1 MISINNTISVIV
13 PIYNAELYLEQCL
26 ESIKNQT
33 YKNFEVIMID
43 DGSTDKSQEICKK
56 FSNSDKRF
64 KLICQK
70 NSGVSAA
77 RNKGISE
84 ATGKYIYFCDS
95 DDFCNID
102 IFETIMNKIG
112 DNELVCFGYTK
123 IYKNMQKNFILDNAI
138 SDFKVIK
145 NLVFESDYVRGYLWN
160 KFFNLKIIK
169 DNNIRFNENIHFCED
184 MIFVSNFLNYTKKII
199 YINKIGYNYRMRK
212 NSVTINFFNK
222 KNVSILGAYNYLLEY
237 CKESEIRE
245 ILKMEYLL
253 YYYKLKKYID
263 IEKDKKFINEDILNE
278 QDKLIKNKF
287 DFKMKIKLYIIKYF
301 YYIYI
306 FLYKFKNKNN
316 KNLFD

>member
-1 MISINNTISVIV
+1 MASINNKISVII

-112 DNELVCFGYTK
+112 ENDLVCFGYKK
-123 IYKNMQKNFILDNAI
+123 IYKNAQKKFILNNTI
-138 SDFKVIK
+138 NDFNSIK
-145 NLVFESDYVRGYLWN
+145 KMIFESDYVRGYIWN
-160 KFFNLKIIK
+160 KFFDLKVIK
-169 DNNIRFNENIHFCED
+169 DNNIKFNENIHFCED
-184 MIFVSNFLNYTKKII
+184 MIFVLDFLNCTKKII
-199 YINKIGYNYRMRK
+199 YINEIGYNYRMRR

-222 KNVSILGAYNYLLEY
+222 KNVSILGAYNYLLEH
-237 CKESEIRE
+237 CKESEICDMLR
-245 ILKMEYLL
+245 IEYLL
-253 YYYKLKKYID
+253 YYYKLRKYVD
-263 IEKDKKFINEDILNE
+263 IEKDKEIINEDILKN
-278 QDKLIKNKF
+278 QDKLIRNKF
-287 DFKMKIKLYIIKYF
+287 DFKRKIKLYIIKYF
-301 YYIYI
+301 YFLYI
-306 FLYKFKNKNN
+306 FIYKFRNKKN

>member
-102 IFETIMNKIG
+102 IFDSQKY
-112 DNELVCFGYTK
+112 LV
-123 IYKNMQKNFILDNAI
+123 
-138 SDFKVIK
+138 
-145 NLVFESDYVRGYLWN
+145 
-160 KFFNLKIIK
+160 
-169 DNNIRFNENIHFCED
+169 
-184 MIFVSNFLNYTKKII
+184 
-199 YINKIGYNYRMRK
+199 
-212 NSVTINFFNK
+212 
-222 KNVSILGAYNYLLEY
+222 
-237 CKESEIRE
+237 
-245 ILKMEYLL
+245 
-253 YYYKLKKYID
+253 
-263 IEKDKKFINEDILNE
+263 
-278 QDKLIKNKF
+278 
-287 DFKMKIKLYIIKYF
+287 
-301 YYIYI
+301 
-306 FLYKFKNKNN
+306 
-316 KNLFD
+316 